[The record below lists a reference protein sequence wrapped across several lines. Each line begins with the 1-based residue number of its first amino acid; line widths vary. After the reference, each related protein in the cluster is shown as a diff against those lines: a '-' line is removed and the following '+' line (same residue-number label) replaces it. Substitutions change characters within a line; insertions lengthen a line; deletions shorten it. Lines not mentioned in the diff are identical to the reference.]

1 MKEKTHYTA
10 LIFDMVESRKFKDRF
25 ALQSYMK
32 AAVEICNTVFAKS
45 ICKPV
50 MFSAGDE
57 MQGLFYTAQEA
68 YRYFAFFSRLVYPVQ
83 LRCGIGLGELDV
95 FSADWMT
102 TELDGPAY
110 HRAREAIARCHEGQ
124 EQPVL
129 FNSESPGDRFINGF
143 LGSYLLLTQ
152 ALKPKTT
159 ILYIYAEFLDSHLV
173 PQWEDL
179 VTLVA
184 SIEAHLIQQQLLCKN
199 TISSYN
205 PIFSLT
211 LEETC
216 FEEPDSTG
224 GDRLMISQSWK
235 RGLNG
240 RIAQT
245 LGIRRQ
251 YVDAVVRTN
260 NFAQLRTFEALIVE
274 KLQEVT

>member
-1 MKEKTHYTA
+1 
-10 LIFDMVESRKFKDRF
+10 
-25 ALQSYMK
+25 
-32 AAVEICNTVFAKS
+32 
-45 ICKPV
+45 

-57 MQGLFYTAQEA
+57 MQGLFYSAQEA
-68 YRYFAFFSRLVYPVQ
+68 YRYFAFFSRLAYPVQ

-95 FSADWMT
+95 YSADWMT

-124 EQPVL
+124 EQSII
-129 FNSESPGDRFINGF
+129 FNSASPGDRFVNGF
-143 LGSYLLLTQ
+143 LGSYLLLIQ

-173 PQWEDL
+173 HQWKDL
-179 VTLVA
+179 VTLMA
-184 SIEAHLIQQQLLCKN
+184 SFEAHLIQQQRICKH
-199 TISSYN
+199 TIPSYK
-205 PIFSLT
+205 PIFSLS
-211 LEETC
+211 LEELC
-216 FEEPDSTG
+216 FEEPDSTE
-224 GDRLMISQSWK
+224 GDMLIRQSWK

-240 RIAQT
+240 RIAQA

-260 NFAQLRTFEALIVE
+260 NFAQLRNFEALIVE